1 MATLTGK
8 TIASTYTSLLK
19 LDGDTG
25 STVAGASGNAIQVKT
40 GDNEATPVYLNT
52 DRVGIGTATPE
63 QKFHMV
69 GGNMKVESTTT
80 TDNTPTIEIKQMST
94 TSSHVGGNL
103 TFGRGD
109 PGAVLGD
116 NINLGDII
124 WYGQAPP
131 DSAWIDGARIIAQT
145 DGTPGEDSMP
155 TELQFWTNSGS
166 DDATQKMCIL
176 ANGKVGI
183 ATSTPSTELEIA
195 ASNGHPC
202 LSIYQYNSANGSPFI
217 RFGGVDANTS
227 DSIDSVFDWGIGMD
241 RAGSSTAE
249 DALTFCYASGG
260 ITNPGNSNAVMS
272 MLTNGKV
279 GIGIATPTAKLHMS
293 STDADIGTMFKMQA
307 SNASM
312 DATSVFMDLDCTSD
326 ADISDLYFAVF
337 QDSDGHI
344 GSIRCSSASAVAFN
358 TSSDYRLKENFANI
372 TDGLTRVNQL
382 KPKKFNFKK
391 DSNKIVWDGL
401 VAHEAS
407 AIIPYAVMGEKDAM
421 DKKVI
426 GHDSEGNDITKDI
439 ILPQAI
445 DYGKLTPLLIAA
457 IQELSAKVTALE
469 NK

>member
-124 WYGQAPP
+124 WSGQDPT

-155 TELQFWTNSGS
+155 TELQFWTNSGC
-166 DDATQKMCIL
+166 DDATQ
-176 ANGKVGI
+176 
-183 ATSTPSTELEIA
+183 
-195 ASNGHPC
+195 
-202 LSIYQYNSANGSPFI
+202 
-217 RFGGVDANTS
+217 
-227 DSIDSVFDWGIGMD
+227 
-241 RAGSSTAE
+241 
-249 DALTFCYASGG
+249 
-260 ITNPGNSNAVMS
+260 
-272 MLTNGKV
+272 
-279 GIGIATPTAKLHMS
+279 
-293 STDADIGTMFKMQA
+293 
-307 SNASM
+307 
-312 DATSVFMDLDCTSD
+312 
-326 ADISDLYFAVF
+326 
-337 QDSDGHI
+337 
-344 GSIRCSSASAVAFN
+344 
-358 TSSDYRLKENFANI
+358 
-372 TDGLTRVNQL
+372 
-382 KPKKFNFKK
+382 
-391 DSNKIVWDGL
+391 
-401 VAHEAS
+401 
-407 AIIPYAVMGEKDAM
+407 
-421 DKKVI
+421 
-426 GHDSEGNDITKDI
+426 
-439 ILPQAI
+439 
-445 DYGKLTPLLIAA
+445 
-457 IQELSAKVTALE
+457 
-469 NK
+469 